1 MSLRKSWQW
10 TVEMIPMKKLEVDIR
25 LKLCNQRKDKLLK
38 CNSLLVEMVEL
49 VNSWIK
55 RERLGSILLG
65 ESVEDLLAFVETF
78 AEDCSFEWKIR
89 WWWCLTSDFWERKP
103 NKISLIAYC
112 RVRRPTEITLS
123 LLREKVS
130 QLNLKLSSN
139 ESWEIWLKRSPHS
152 SFKSQG
158 KRDKSVQVLELS

>member
-1 MSLRKSWQW
+1 
-10 TVEMIPMKKLEVDIR
+10 MIPMKKLEVDIR

-78 AEDCSFEWKIR
+78 AEDCSFE
-89 WWWCLTSDFWERKP
+89 
-103 NKISLIAYC
+103 
-112 RVRRPTEITLS
+112 
-123 LLREKVS
+123 
-130 QLNLKLSSN
+130 
-139 ESWEIWLKRSPHS
+139 
-152 SFKSQG
+152 
-158 KRDKSVQVLELS
+158 